1 MKPAPGRRERG
12 TTGEHGGTRMDALFV
27 LGLREAAER
36 IIHGEITSEALTA
49 SCLERIA
56 ALEPSVQAWEWLDER
71 RALRLARAAD
81 AQRRIQRDAGS
92 ASPAD
97 ALPVPERGRLPG
109 VPIGVK
115 DIIETADIPTRMG
128 SPVYRRYVPE
138 VSAELVERLSA
149 SGALMLGKT
158 VTTEFAFMVPNKT
171 RNPWNP
177 AHTPGG
183 SSSGS
188 AAAVACGMVPAAIG
202 TQTNG
207 SVIRPAAY
215 CGVVGYKPGKGRIS
229 IAGVLPFSPTV
240 DQPGVFARSV
250 ADAALLASWLTTPD
264 GVIGHHVTAMRTRP
278 RLIAVRS
285 PVWHKA
291 EPAMRDRFA
300 ADIERLR
307 DAGAGVTER
316 ELPAEFDSAHRVHR
330 AIMLYEA
337 ARASAQVRRHH
348 GAQLS
353 PFLRDAL
360 EEGDAIPDADYR
372 RALGVRTMLIT
383 QLAAFLDDAHD
394 AIITPPTT
402 GEAPTADS
410 TGDPA
415 FCTLWTLCGVPAITI
430 PTGIGPRGLPLG
442 LQVVARPGESNH
454 LLAVAAWC
462 EAQVAFEGL
471 LGTAD

>member
-1 MKPAPGRRERG
+1 
-12 TTGEHGGTRMDALFV
+12 MDALFA
-27 LGLREAAER
+27 LGLREAAAR
-36 IIHGEITSEALTA
+36 IVRGEITSEALTA

-56 ALEPSVQAWEWLDER
+56 ALEPTVQAWEWLDEK

-81 AQRRIQRDAGS
+81 AQRRSQRGAGS

-115 DIIETADIPTRMG
+115 DIIETAGIPTRMG
-128 SPVYRRYVPE
+128 SPIYRRYVPAR
-138 VSAELVERLSA
+138 SAELAEHLSA

-158 VTTEFAFMVPNKT
+158 VTAELAFATPDKT
-171 RNPWNP
+171 RNPWNL

-207 SVIRPAAY
+207 SVIRPAAF

-250 ADAALLASWLTTPD
+250 ADAALLASWLTTPE
-264 GVIGHHVTAMRTRP
+264 GVIGHHVTAMRTAP
-278 RLIAVRS
+278 QLIAVRS

-291 EPAMRDRFA
+291 EPAMRERFA
-300 ADIERLR
+300 ADIESLR
-307 DAGAGVTER
+307 DAGAHVTER
-316 ELPAEFDSAHRVHR
+316 ELPAEFDSAHQVHR

-337 ARASAQVRRHH
+337 ARASALVRRHH
-348 GAQLS
+348 GALLS
-353 PFLRDAL
+353 RFLRDAL
-360 EEGDAIPDADYR
+360 EEGDAIPDAEYR
-372 RALGVRTMLIT
+372 RALGVRTRLIA
-383 QLAAFLDDAHD
+383 QLTAFIDDSHG

-402 GEAPTADS
+402 GEAPMVDN

-415 FCTLWTLCGVPAITI
+415 FCTLWSLCGVPAITI
-430 PTGIGPRGLPLG
+430 PTGLGPRGLPLG
-442 LQVVARPGESNH
+442 LQIVARPGESNY

-462 EAQVAFEGL
+462 EEKAGFEGL
-471 LGTAD
+471 LGRVH